1 MKSKK
6 YSIGLDYGTQS
17 GRAVLVEIKSGDEIA
32 TAIMA
37 YSHGVIDEYL
47 PGTDIKLQ
55 LDWALQDP
63 DDYLEVLYNTVPRL
77 LEVSKVRVE
86 DIIGI
91 GIDFTAC
98 TMMPVAKDGQ
108 VLCQKD
114 EYRKNPHAWVKL
126 WKHHAAQR
134 QANKLNEI
142 AEMRKEEFM
151 QYYAGKMS
159 SEWLMP
165 KIYQILEE
173 APEIYEVTDRFM
185 EASDWITMKLTGVDI
200 RNTCT
205 AGYKGLWNKKSGYPN
220 KFFFKAV
227 DSRLE
232 NIIEDKLNAEIRPIG
247 SKAGSLISAMA
258 KKMGLREGIAVAV
271 GNVDAHVAVPAVNIV
286 EEGKMLMVMG
296 TSTCHLVLGK
306 EEKFIE
312 GVCGVVADGI
322 IQNYYGYEAGQA
334 AVGDI
339 FQWFVANAMPKAYFE
354 EAENKGIDIY
364 CLLEEKAA
372 RLKPGQSGLL
382 ALDWWNGSRSV
393 LMDSDL
399 TGIILGYNILT
410 KPEEVYRALV
420 EATAFGTNRIVEA
433 FNNGG
438 VEIKE
443 LYACGGLAEK
453 NKMLMQIYADVT
465 NMEIRISDSAQTP
478 ALGAAIFGAVAAGK
492 ENGGYDTI
500 FDAAKNM
507 ARLKENVYKPI
518 ASNVQIY
525 KKLYIEYRKLHD
537 YFGLG
542 ENNVMKTLKN
552 LKKDT
557 LD

>member
-1 MKSKK
+1 MERKK

-17 GRAVLVEIKSGDEIA
+17 GRAVLVEIQSGKEIA
-32 TAIMA
+32 TAIMP
-37 YSHGVIDEYL
+37 YRHGVIDEYL

-55 LDWALQDP
+55 VDWAIQDP
-63 DDYLEVLYNTVPRL
+63 DDYLEVLYNTVPRVI
-77 LEVSKVRVE
+77 EESKVKVE

-134 QANKLNEI
+134 QANKLNAI
-142 AEMRKEEFM
+142 AELRKEEFM
-151 QYYAGKMS
+151 QYYAGKIS
-159 SEWLMP
+159 SEWLLP

-185 EASDWITMKLTGVDI
+185 EAADWITMKLTGVDI

-205 AGYKGLWNKKSGYPN
+205 AGYKGLWNKKNGYPSRE
-220 KFFFKAV
+220 FFKAV

-232 NIIEDKLNAEIRPIG
+232 NIIKDKLNAEIRPIG
-247 SKAGSLISAMA
+247 SKAGNLIAAMA
-258 KKMGLREGIAVAV
+258 EKIGLREGIAVSV
-271 GNVDAHVAVPAVNIV
+271 GNVDAHVAVPAVKIV
-286 EEGKMLMVMG
+286 EEGKLLMVMG

-306 EEKFIE
+306 EEKIIE

-322 IQNYYGYEAGQA
+322 IPNYYGYEAGQA

-339 FQWFVANAMPKAYFE
+339 FQWFVANAVPKIYLE
-354 EAENKGIDIY
+354 EAESKGTDIY
-364 CLLEEKAA
+364 CLLEEKATM
-372 RLKPGQSGLL
+372 LKPGQSGLL

-393 LMDSDL
+393 LMDADL
-399 TGIILGYNILT
+399 TGIIIGYNILT
-410 KPEEVYRALV
+410 KPEEVYRTLV
-420 EATAFGTNRIVEA
+420 EATAFGTNRIIEA
-433 FNNGG
+433 FKDGG
-438 VEIKE
+438 IEIKE

-478 ALGAAIFGAVAAGK
+478 ALGAAMFGAVAAGK
-492 ENGGYDTI
+492 EGGGYDSI
-500 FDAAKNM
+500 FEAAQNM
-507 ARLKENVYKPI
+507 ARLKEDVYKPI

-525 KKLYIEYRKLHD
+525 KKLYTEYRKLHD

-552 LKKDT
+552 LKKDIIE
-557 LD
+557 

>member
-1 MKSKK
+1 MNSKK

-17 GRAVLVEIKSGDEIA
+17 GRAVLVEIMSGEEIA
-32 TAIMA
+32 TSIMP

-47 PGTDIKLQ
+47 PGTHIKLQ

-63 DDYLEVLYNTVPRL
+63 DDYLEVLYNTVPS
-77 LEVSKVRVE
+77 VIKKSKVNVE

-108 VLCQKD
+108 VLCQKK
-114 EYRKNPHAWVKL
+114 EYRENPHAWVKL

-134 QANKLNEI
+134 QANKLNKI
-142 AEMRKEEFM
+142 AGDRKEKFM

-173 APEIYEVTDRFM
+173 APEIYKVTDRFM
-185 EASDWITMKLTGVDI
+185 EAADWVTMKLTGVDV

-205 AGYKGLWNKKSGYPN
+205 AGYKGLWNKESGYPN
-220 KFFFKAV
+220 KNFFKAV

-232 NIIEDKLNAEIRPIG
+232 NVIENKLNAEIRPIG
-247 SKAGSLISAMA
+247 SKAGNLIAEMA
-258 KKMGLREGIAVAV
+258 IKMGLREGIAVSV

-306 EEKFIE
+306 EEKFID
-312 GVCGVVADGI
+312 GICGVVADGI
-322 IQNYYGYEAGQA
+322 IPNYYGYEAGQA

-339 FQWFVANAMPKAYFE
+339 FQWFVANAMPKVYLE
-354 EAENKGIDIY
+354 QAENKGIDIY

-372 RLKPGQSGLL
+372 MLKPGQSGLL

-393 LMDSDL
+393 LMDADL
-399 TGIILGYNILT
+399 TGVILGYNILT

-433 FNNGG
+433 FNDGG
-438 VEIKE
+438 IEIKE

-492 ENGGYDTI
+492 ENGGYDSI
-500 FDAAKNM
+500 FEAAKHM

-518 ASNVQIY
+518 ASNVKIY
-525 KKLYIEYRKLHD
+525 KKLYAEYRKLHD

-552 LKKDT
+552 LKKAT
-557 LD
+557 L